1 MRADRAAFHAFLLA
15 VRTWNEIAFRAGH
28 EMNDQAYHPG
38 RRNPA
43 EDCDELGIFGVTR
56 LRIFHDPDGGKDP
69 RADGQGDAEKIGN
82 AARDSQARRAGRG
95 GSGSGRIFR
104 TDCTRRARR
113 SGLRQEI
120 GGQEKKWQGSDRS
133 LHGSNA

>member
-28 EMNDQAYHPG
+28 EMNDQADYPG

-43 EDCDELGIFGVTR
+43 EDCDELGIFGIAR
-56 LRIFHDPDGGKDP
+56 LRIFHDPDRGEDP
-69 RADGQGDAEKIGN
+69 RADGQGDAEKVRN
-82 AARDSQARRAGRG
+82 AAGETKAGDACR
-95 GSGSGRIFR
+95 SGSGRRGIFGADR
-104 TDCTRRARR
+104 TGRARG

-120 GGQEKKWQGSDRS
+120 GGQDKKW
-133 LHGSNA
+133 